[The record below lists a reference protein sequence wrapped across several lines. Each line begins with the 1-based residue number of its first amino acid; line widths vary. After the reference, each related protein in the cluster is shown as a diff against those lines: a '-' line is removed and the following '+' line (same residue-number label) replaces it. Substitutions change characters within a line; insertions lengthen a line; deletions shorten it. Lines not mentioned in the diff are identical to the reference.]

1 MVVNSQVKLIEYD
14 KKTDLANCLTHAV
27 GAALAVAGLIAVIV
41 KTYGAGFRDVFSGIV
56 YSLTLIGVYASSA
69 VYHGLPAGEAKRTA
83 RLADHMAI
91 PLLFAGTATATSLNA
106 LYSVSPAYGITV
118 FCSAWFCAVFG
129 IVSKLFFFEKL
140 RVLTMV
146 VYMVGGGAM
155 LLSAV
160 PHVGKLDPGVFLLF
174 SIGCI
179 LYVFGA
185 VFCGLGIKRPPL
197 HVVFHILVLAG
208 SMIHYYVIYTFML

>member
-1 MVVNSQVKLIEYD
+1 MVVNSQVRLIEYD
-14 KKTDLANCLTHAV
+14 KKTDLANCITHAV
-27 GAALAVAGLIAVIV
+27 GAVLAVAGLVAIAV

-69 VYHGLPAGEAKRTA
+69 VYHGLPAGEAKRAA

-106 LYSVSPAYGITV
+106 LYSVSPVHGITV

-140 RVLTMV
+140 KALTMV
-146 VYMVGGGAM
+146 VYMAGGAAM

-160 PHVGKLDPGVFLLF
+160 PHIGKLDPKAFLLF
-174 SIGCI
+174 SLGCI
-179 LYVFGA
+179 LYVLGA
-185 VFCGLGIKRPPL
+185 VFCALGIKRPPL
-197 HVVFHILVLAG
+197 HVVFHLFVLAG
-208 SMIHYYVIYTFML
+208 SMIHYYVIYNFMF

>member
-27 GAALAVAGLIAVIV
+27 GAALAVAGLVAVIV
-41 KTYGAGFRDVFSGIV
+41 KTHGAGFRDVFSGVV

-106 LYSVSPAYGITV
+106 LYSVSPAHGITV

-140 RVLTMV
+140 KVLTMV
-146 VYMVGGGAM
+146 VYMAGGGAM

-160 PHVGKLDPGVFLLF
+160 PHIGKLDPGVFLLF
-174 SIGCI
+174 SLGCM
-179 LYVFGA
+179 LYVSGA

-197 HVVFHILVLAG
+197 HVVFHVLVLAG

>member
-14 KKTDLANCLTHAV
+14 KKTDLANCITHAV

-69 VYHGLPAGEAKRTA
+69 VYHGLPSGEAKRVA

-106 LYSVSPAYGITV
+106 LYSVSPAHGITV

-129 IVSKLFFFEKL
+129 IISKLFFFEKL
-140 RVLTMV
+140 KVLTMV
-146 VYMVGGGAM
+146 VYMAGGGAM

-160 PHVGKLDPGVFLLF
+160 PHIGRLDPGVFLLF
-174 SIGCI
+174 SIGCM
-179 LYVFGA
+179 LYVLGA

-197 HVVFHILVLAG
+197 HVVFHIFVLAG
-208 SMIHYYVIYTFML
+208 SVIHYYVIYTFML

>member
-1 MVVNSQVKLIEYD
+1 
-14 KKTDLANCLTHAV
+14 
-27 GAALAVAGLIAVIV
+27 
-41 KTYGAGFRDVFSGIV
+41 
-56 YSLTLIGVYASSA
+56 
-69 VYHGLPAGEAKRTA
+69 
-83 RLADHMAI
+83 
-91 PLLFAGTATATSLNA
+91 
-106 LYSVSPAYGITV
+106 
-118 FCSAWFCAVFG
+118 
-129 IVSKLFFFEKL
+129 
-140 RVLTMV
+140 
-146 VYMVGGGAM
+146 MVGGGTM